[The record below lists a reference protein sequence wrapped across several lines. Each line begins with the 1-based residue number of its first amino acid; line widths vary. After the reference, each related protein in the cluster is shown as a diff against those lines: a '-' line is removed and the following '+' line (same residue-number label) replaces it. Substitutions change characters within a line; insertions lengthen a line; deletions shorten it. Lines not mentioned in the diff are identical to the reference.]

1 MVLAV
6 SDLDK
11 AAGIQQ
17 RLFLRHGGGRG
28 SAIQVIHDQGDI
40 SFVV

>member
-17 RLFLRHGGGRG
+17 SLFLRHGRWLWFRNL
-28 SAIQVIHDQGDI
+28 GD
-40 SFVV
+40 S